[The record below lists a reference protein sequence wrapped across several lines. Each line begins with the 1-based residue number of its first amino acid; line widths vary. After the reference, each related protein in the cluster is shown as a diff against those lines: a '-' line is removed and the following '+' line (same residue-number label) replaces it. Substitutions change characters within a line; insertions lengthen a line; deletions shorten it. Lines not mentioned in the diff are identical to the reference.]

1 MQWRVMSTSEI
12 FLTSASSLHGATH
25 NINMNTDEIAEQQ
38 QRDERFLNGQQRQ
51 WYRNTNNFTFKFGA
65 YEGVHIEDVPT
76 SYLKKASGWDLH
88 EYVIDSIERELESR
102 GIDIYDFDDGREGDR
117 Y

>member
-1 MQWRVMSTSEI
+1 MSTSEI

-25 NINMNTDEIAEQQ
+25 SINMNENEIKEQRE
-38 QRDERFLNGQQRQ
+38 RDERFLNGQQRQ
-51 WYRNTNNFTFKFGA
+51 WYRNTNNFTFYFGE

-76 SYLKKASGWDLH
+76 SYLKAASGWDLH
-88 EYVIDSIERELESR
+88 EYIIDRIEDELESR